1 MNIKKEDEMRKYIGH
16 QVYKAIGTP
25 NIIRIIE
32 WRSLFEYLDP
42 KEGERILD
50 VACGGG
56 EVEP

>member
-1 MNIKKEDEMRKYIGH
+1 MKKHIGH
-16 QVYKAIGTP
+16 LIYKWIGTP

-56 EVEP
+56 AVEPQDC

>member
-1 MNIKKEDEMRKYIGH
+1 MKKHIGH
-16 QVYKAIGTP
+16 LIYKWIGTP

-50 VACGGG
+50 VAGGG
-56 EVEP
+56 GGS